1 VVLLFAFVVPQI
13 METNE
18 QWIVL
23 GTSFFLIT
31 INLLLVHIIILYSSV
46 QDFGA
51 WFIEIN
57 SREFH
62 LNEVSSN
69 SFSRSL

>member
-1 VVLLFAFVVPQI
+1 MVLLFAFVVP
-13 METNE
+13 

-31 INLLLVHIIILYSSV
+31 INLLLVYIIILYSSV

-62 LNEVSSN
+62 LNEICEFN
-69 SFSRSL
+69 LR